1 MTVRKAANLGS
12 LWSRASFALLALCL
26 LTLAIVLATGC
37 VHHATGPA
45 FSVPASPQPGKALV
59 YFYRS
64 PGEKWGYDRT
74 YPLIINDEKVTAML
88 HGGFYPY
95 ESPAGHLRV
104 IAGATPTPIGWRI
117 YQFILIG
124 AFVFVDTSAWQ
135 EPASL
140 DLDVEAGH
148 VYFIKLQP
156 EIHANHFSPRLFP
169 VTRDVGESE
178 ITACRLIQR
187 AE

>member
-1 MTVRKAANLGS
+1 MTVRKAANGLGS

-26 LTLAIVLATGC
+26 LALAIVLATGC

-45 FSVPASPQPGKALV
+45 FSVPAAPQAGKALV
-59 YFYRS
+59 YFYWA
-64 PGEKWGYDRT
+64 PGKKSLYD
-74 YPLIINDEKVTAML
+74 YPLIINDEKVTDML

-117 YQFILIG
+117 YQFILLG
-124 AFVFVDTSAWQ
+124 PFVFVDTSTWQ
-135 EPASL
+135 EPARL

-148 VYFIKLQP
+148 VYFIKLQT
-156 EIHANHFSPRLFP
+156 ERHLNHFSPRLFP

-178 ITACRLIQR
+178 ITACGLIQR